1 MNKQEQ
7 ALKILGG
14 KAFAGSDYGIDEDG
28 IFRDLTIQ
36 IIKCK
41 KKSN

>member
-14 KAFAGSDYGIDEDG
+14 KANAGSDYGFDEDG
-28 IFRDLTIQ
+28 VFRDLTIQ
-36 IIKCK
+36 SIKLK
-41 KKSN
+41 ENK